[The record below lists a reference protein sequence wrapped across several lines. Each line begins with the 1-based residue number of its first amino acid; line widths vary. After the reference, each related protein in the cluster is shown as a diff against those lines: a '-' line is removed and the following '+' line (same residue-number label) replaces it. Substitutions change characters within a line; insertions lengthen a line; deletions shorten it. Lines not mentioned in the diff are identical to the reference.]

1 MKILSYRRQV
11 ISDHSSTNYLFYSP
25 QPLPKETRTIVGKLS
40 SHVDVRAHTA
50 EITYHGDFADLGGD
64 RRKKFLQHYDV
75 EIQESYDWW
84 SISIM
89 LEIDRLAN
97 FKKVME
103 YEEEGG
109 EAILTF
115 EKIGKRLRLR
125 LAGCHLDYNACY
137 GEFGEHLMEGIAEL
151 AIDIREELYTGKMDA
166 LKVGAGYCRDNEA
179 PGNQDLTAAAEI
191 LRAVLAPI

>member
-1 MKILSYRRQV
+1 MKILSYRRQI

-25 QPLPKETRTIVGKLS
+25 QPLSKEVRTIVGKLS

-50 EITYHGDFADLGGD
+50 EITYHGDFADLGED

-75 EIQESYDWW
+75 EVQESYDWW

-89 LEIDRLAN
+89 LEIDRLTDS
-97 FKKVME
+97 KKVME

-137 GEFGEHLMEGIAEL
+137 GEFGEHLMEGMAEL

-166 LKVGAGYCRDNEA
+166 LEVGAVYCRDNEV
-179 PGNQDLTAAAEI
+179 PDNQDMTAAAEI
-191 LRAVLAPI
+191 LRTVLEPI